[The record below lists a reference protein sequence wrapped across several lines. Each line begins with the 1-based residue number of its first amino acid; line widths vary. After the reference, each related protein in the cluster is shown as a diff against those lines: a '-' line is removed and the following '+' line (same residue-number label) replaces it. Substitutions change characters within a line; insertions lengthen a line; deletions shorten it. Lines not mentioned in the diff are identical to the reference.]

1 MGTLDAVSISKA
13 ILAKWNAPASILGS
27 LVGIDSG
34 RLSQYFSGK
43 LAVPNTIAV
52 ELEKTARD
60 LDAVCECFAPAKLD
74 FRDFLTIRMLLE
86 KKRAGLLYARVIV
99 ESSEGK
105 E

>member
-1 MGTLDAVSISKA
+1 MLDAVGISKT
-13 ILAKWNAPASILGS
+13 ILAKWDAPASILGS

-43 LAVPNTIAV
+43 LAVPSSVAV

-74 FRDFLTIRMLLE
+74 FRNFLTMKMLIE
-86 KKRAGLLYARVIV
+86 KKRAGKLYARVLV
-99 ESSEGK
+99 EEEK
-105 E
+105 Q

>member
-1 MGTLDAVSISKA
+1 MLDAVSVSKT

-43 LAVPNTIAV
+43 LAVPNTVAV

-74 FRDFLTIRMLLE
+74 FRDFLTMKMLIE
-86 KKRAGLLYARVIV
+86 KKRAGQLYARVLV
-99 ESSEGK
+99 ENEK
-105 E
+105 Q